1 MVFGP
6 EGLDEAPAL
15 AAVHLITRSDYGLRE
30 VQINVGGGPVPVH
43 ARGAVHKPQLHG
55 EMRLRLLVPAF
66 SDVHLGSRRPCWE
79 KGLIPPSEG
88 ELVDDGGS
96 VPTIGQ
102 IVVDPHLDLGV
113 DAVPENNSIG
123 ELPVPLISM
132 YTSGSYLALDAVAA
146 LMFKVSWLQF

>member
-1 MVFGP
+1 VVFGP

-30 VQINVGGGPVPVH
+30 VQINVGGGVVLVH
-43 ARGAVHKPQLHG
+43 ARGAEHVPQLHG
-55 EMRLRLLVPAF
+55 KMRLRLLVPAF
-66 SDVHLGSRRPCWE
+66 SDVHLGSRRPFWE
-79 KGLIPPSEG
+79 KDLIPPSEG
-88 ELVDDGGS
+88 ELADDGGS

-113 DAVPENNSIG
+113 DARPENNSIG

-132 YTSGSYLALDAVAA
+132 YTSGLYLTLDAVAA
-146 LMFKVSWLQF
+146 IVSEVS